1 MENNSLDLVLTG
13 TGLTL
18 LTLGVGSAVKIA
30 RDLPAGL
37 PDSYSLAPVIGA
49 IVAGGMIISPAIHE
63 LYSRWCQYSAW
74 PSYIKSLKSPR
85 HTNAWQARLAK
96 VK

>member
-18 LTLGVGSAVKIA
+18 LTLGVGSAVEIA

-37 PDSYSLAPVIGA
+37 PDSYGLAPVIGA
-49 IVAGGMIISPAIHE
+49 IVAGGMIVSPAIHN
-63 LYSRWCQYSAW
+63 LYSRWRQYSARS
-74 PSYIKSLKSPR
+74 SYIKSLKSPR
-85 HTNAWQARLAK
+85 RKATWQTK
-96 VK
+96 HNK